1 MSEAGY
7 RLYEKEREAM
17 LKAKPLKFRTD
28 TLSLRRWLQKRKAS
42 LERVRRDFEPLW
54 KELRLYFEPNLGK
67 ALLDYKDRDDSAR
80 QREDEKILNSEP
92 RLCVERYGAG
102 MQSGI
107 TNKAQAWCAVVPKLI
122 EEDKAREP
130 ELNEWCSTATS
141 EILSALER
149 ANFYRTSGQVYPH
162 GALFGTACVMVLKG
176 ENRGDVFFHLI
187 DEGDYWISEDNFG
200 NVACLMR
207 RMNMTLEQVKDEF
220 LMGNL
225 PVMWREK
232 IADGKL
238 EERVE
243 IWNLICPNEGGAKFK
258 DIDKSKPWASFYWTE
273 EVFEGGDDNNGILE
287 ISSFAYKPFA
297 VLRQKESGSVYGKG
311 IGEMAL
317 PDCKELQTLE
327 EYLLRMIANEA
338 EPPMLAPSSMKG
350 RPINMFPGGVTF
362 YDGITGAGANPI
374 GRLFQTQEGIDK
386 VDLKIQNIQDRIK
399 RMWYNDLFAMMLNIT
414 QGNRSQKTATEVSE
428 LSGEKVTLLGPVLT
442 QMDEFLNSVIDAVF
456 VLLMA
461 DGVIPEAPAALALG
475 DADIAIEYTST
486 IHSEMKASLKM
497 RAINTLLEMMA
508 MLAQVKPDV
517 TDKVDIDKIIDEVS
531 KVYPGAAAFIKSSK
545 EVEAIREARDKQQ
558 QEMVAQQ
565 QMAELMKNAGANAK
579 NLSETKVGNG
589 NALEMLM
596 GGAR

>member
-1 MSEAGY
+1 
-7 RLYEKEREAM
+7 
-17 LKAKPLKFRTD
+17 
-28 TLSLRRWLQKRKAS
+28 
-42 LERVRRDFEPLW
+42 
-54 KELRLYFEPNLGK
+54 
-67 ALLDYKDRDDSAR
+67 
-80 QREDEKILNSEP
+80 
-92 RLCVERYGAG
+92 
-102 MQSGI
+102 
-107 TNKAQAWCAVVPKLI
+107 
-122 EEDKAREP
+122 
-130 ELNEWCSTATS
+130 
-141 EILSALER
+141 
-149 ANFYRTSGQVYPH
+149 
-162 GALFGTACVMVLKG
+162 
-176 ENRGDVFFHLI
+176 
-187 DEGDYWISEDNFG
+187 
-200 NVACLMR
+200 
-207 RMNMTLEQVKDEF
+207 
-220 LMGNL
+220 
-225 PVMWREK
+225 
-232 IADGKL
+232 
-238 EERVE
+238 
-243 IWNLICPNEGGAKFK
+243 
-258 DIDKSKPWASFYWTE
+258 
-273 EVFEGGDDNNGILE
+273 
-287 ISSFAYKPFA
+287 
-297 VLRQKESGSVYGKG
+297 
-311 IGEMAL
+311 
-317 PDCKELQTLE
+317 
-327 EYLLRMIANEA
+327 
-338 EPPMLAPSSMKG
+338 MLAPSSMKG